1 MPAATATAAPKA
13 AETPAQPTP
22 RPSQEGK
29 PTVTPVPT
37 ATNTPE
43 STATPTQ
50 KPTVTPIPS
59 PTPIP
64 TPSVAELLSEANG
77 LFEKQQFL
85 TPENRNAV
93 SLYQEIL
100 RREPQRGEAQK
111 QLDRIAAIY
120 EEWAETK
127 YISEQDGDAQ
137 TYYLRYLSVAEFL
150 ETVAPDPRRA
160 AEIVAARERLAPHI
174 RRVEARDGDG
184 FVIEPQEELYI
195 VTPGE
200 RLTIAAHVANL
211 SGAQFTIHYEA
222 IKQAISAD
230 GAYIAGAAGEQDIV
244 TITVTDSTGHAAPP
258 VSVSLFV
265 KGNDSIIHSR

>member
-1 MPAATATAAPKA
+1 MPAAIATAAPKA
-13 AETPAQPTP
+13 AETPAQPTLH
-22 RPSQEGK
+22 PSQEGK
-29 PTVTPVPT
+29 PTATPVPT

-43 STATPTQ
+43 PTATPTQ

-59 PTPIP
+59 PTLIP

-111 QLDRIAAIY
+111 QLDRIAAMY

-160 AEIVAARERLAPHI
+160 AEIVAARERLAPHL

-195 VTPGE
+195 VTQGE

-230 GAYIAGAAGEQDIV
+230 GAYISGAAGEQDIV

-258 VSVSLFV
+258 VSVSLLV
-265 KGNDSIIHSR
+265 KGN